1 MRRHIVAFVFVSLP
15 LATVIVRSQSA
26 TESRTQR
33 WTAVETGSLDR
44 SADPCSDFYQFACG
58 GWIEKNP
65 LPADRR
71 SYGRIQEVQD
81 RNFAVLRRIL
91 ETPGA
96 TGDARKASDYYAAC
110 FDTAAIEAR
119 RLRPLQTVLARID
132 SLSSR
137 EELPGVLGYL
147 HRVAA
152 EPPSP
157 GSPSAASAYV
167 FFSLVARSDPLDAQR
182 QMGWVRPDGLGLP
195 DRDYY
200 LKTDE
205 RSVVL
210 RRDYRAH
217 VERMLS
223 LAGASADRA
232 AGGADAVLA
241 IETSLA
247 GAAADAAARRDPSSL
262 SHPMT
267 VADLQGLMPG
277 FDWQR
282 YLSATGAPAF
292 ERLNVSRPEFL
303 KQVDRIVVGTPLDDI
318 KSYLRWH
325 LVHGAAAALPKAFVD
340 ADFEFFSRALLGQQ
354 EQQPLWRRCFTRTD
368 QQLGEALGQA
378 FIAEAFGPQ
387 AKQDMLGMVKG
398 IKAALARDINDLDW
412 MSEGTKSAALEKL
425 SAVEDRIGYPDRWRD
440 YSALRTAPD
449 DAFGNLVRVRE
460 WANARDWARI
470 DRPTDRKEWS
480 VTPPTANSY
489 YSADRNSI
497 NFPAGILQPPFYQ
510 AGRDEALNYGAAG
523 GLIGHELTHGFD
535 DQGRKFDTQG
545 NVRNWWT
552 AEDGKAFEERTSC
565 FANQYSDYV
574 VAGDT
579 RINGR
584 LTLGENT
591 ADNGGLRLALM
602 AYLAGP
608 GATAQP
614 RVDGFSPEQR
624 LFLGWAQGWCENAR
638 PEAERVKAAI
648 NPHSSNRYRVNGP
661 SSNMPEFQK
670 AFSCKAD
677 APMVRQ
683 NACRVW

>member
-1 MRRHIVAFVFVSLP
+1 MMRRHLVAFVFVSLP
-15 LATVIVRSQSA
+15 LATVLGQTQSP
-26 TESRTQR
+26 
-33 WTAVETGSLDR
+33 TAVEIESLDR
-44 SADPCSDFYQFACG
+44 SVDPCADFYQFACG

-71 SYGRIQEVQD
+71 NYGRIQEVQD
-81 RNFAVLRRIL
+81 RNFAILRRIL
-91 ETPGA
+91 ETRGA
-96 TGDARKASDYYAAC
+96 TGAARKASDYYASC
-110 FDTAAIEAR
+110 VDTAAIEAR
-119 RLRPLQTVLARID
+119 GLRPLQLVLASID
-132 SLSSR
+132 ALSSR
-137 EELPGVLGYL
+137 EELPALVGYL

-152 EPPSP
+152 EPPP
-157 GSPSAASAYV
+157 LGSPSAASAYPL
-167 FFSLVARSDPLDAQR
+167 FSLVARSDPGDARR
-182 QMGWVRPDGLGLP
+182 QMAWVRPDGLGLP

-205 RSVVL
+205 RSVAL
-210 RRDYRAH
+210 RREYRAH
-217 VERMLS
+217 VERMLN

-232 AGGADAVLA
+232 AAGADAVLG

-247 GAAADAAARRDPSSL
+247 GALADAAARQDPNSL
-262 SHPMT
+262 KHPMT
-267 VADLQGLMPG
+267 VAELQALMPG

-282 YLSATGAPAF
+282 YVTSARPPTF
-292 ERLNVSRPEFL
+292 ERLNVARPEYIR
-303 KQVDRIVVGTPLDDI
+303 QVNRVVVGTPLGDI

-325 LVHGAAAALPKAFVD
+325 LVHGAAAVLPKAFVD
-340 ADFEFFSRALLGQQ
+340 ADFDFFSRTLLGQQ
-354 EQQPLWRRCFTRTD
+354 QQPPLWRRCVTRTD
-368 QQLGEALGQA
+368 EQLGEALGQA
-378 FIAEAFGPQ
+378 FVAETFGPQ
-387 AKQDMLGMVKG
+387 AKQDMLRMVKD
-398 IKAALARDINDLDW
+398 IKAALARDINGLDW
-412 MSEGTKSAALEKL
+412 MSEATKNAAREKL

-440 YSALRTAPD
+440 YSALHTAPD
-449 DAFGNLVRVRE
+449 DAFGNLLRVRE
-460 WANARDWARI
+460 WANARDWVRI
-470 DRPTDRKEWS
+470 DRPTDRTEWP
-480 VTPPTANSY
+480 VTPATVNSY
-489 YSADRNSI
+489 YRADRNSI
-497 NFPAGILQPPFYQ
+497 NFPAGILQAPFYQ
-510 AGRDEALNYGAAG
+510 TGRDEALNYGSAG
-523 GLIGHELTHGFD
+523 ALIGHEITHGFD
-535 DQGRKFDTQG
+535 GQGGKFDTQG

-552 AEDGKAFEERTSC
+552 AEDGKAFEARTSC
-565 FANQYSDYV
+565 LANQYSDYV

-579 RINGR
+579 HINGQ

-614 RVDGFSPEQR
+614 RVDGFTPEQR

-677 APMVRQ
+677 AAMVRQ